1 MPSKK
6 GNSKNSKPDDAS
18 TTNKPRN
25 HVVQDATSQFTFTFK
40 QFGSQKSI
48 SVDQTADED
57 TWPGGALWDIGVLLA
72 KVLVMVNTPPPSSSS
87 ASSGGNKKQ
96 ELYVPRLRTPGIWPT
111 SWKDC
116 TILELGCGVGL
127 TGLVGAALGAKLTLL
142 TDLDVVVEKVTKKNV
157 ELNKG
162 RFVGM
167 GQKVLAVPL
176 SWGNENDEMACR
188 KLLQDVKKLSS
199 SSSNNTSRRKV
210 KKGNKGKAKAG
221 NPSSQKDSTLTV
233 PTNAIATAT
242 TDPSIIL
249 IGDVAYQHKPGAP
262 SHFDILISTLLKFAT
277 TPSTVVVFGT
287 RMRMPA
293 SADLLDMFREHFEEI
308 IEPVGAHEIDRS
320 FDNNALGRSSLITI
334 HVFKRKN

>member
-6 GNSKNSKPDDAS
+6 VNSKTKADDAS

-87 ASSGGNKKQ
+87 ASNKKQ

-162 RFVGM
+162 SFVGM

-176 SWGNENDEMACR
+176 AWGNENDETACR
-188 KLLQDVKKLSS
+188 KILEDVKSS
-199 SSSNNTSRRKV
+199 SSSNSSASRRKV
-210 KKGNKGKAKAG
+210 KKGKGKTKTG
-221 NPSSQKDSTLTV
+221 NPSQKEGILDVSTN
-233 PTNAIATAT
+233 TNTT

-262 SHFDILISTLLKFAT
+262 SHFDILISTLLKFTT

-293 SADLLDMFREHFEEI
+293 SADLLEMFREHFEER

-320 FDNNALGRSSLITI
+320 FDNSALGRSSLITI
-334 HVFKRKN
+334 HVFKRKI